1 MANARARALRK
12 RLTLNEERLWKELRE
27 LRRQGVHFR
36 RQVPIDH
43 LIVDFACF
51 RRRLVIEVDGVQHH
65 TAEGRWHDAA
75 RDAHLAWRGFKVRR
89 FTNGEVT
96 ETLEGVIR
104 EIMAEVGLVE
114 GRR

>member
-1 MANARARALRK
+1 MANSTARSLRK
-12 RLTLNEERLWKELRE
+12 RLTTNEERLWRELRE

-51 RRRLVIEVDGVQHH
+51 RHRLVIEVDGVQHR
-65 TAEGRWHDAA
+65 TPDGGRHDAG
-75 RDAHLAWRGFKVRR
+75 RDAHLAWQGFKVLR

-96 ETLEGVIR
+96 ETFEGVMR
-104 EIMAEVGLVE
+104 AIMAEVGLVE
-114 GRR
+114 GPR